1 MENRYI
7 IIRDKYASIY
17 VDLVLDGKPF
27 YRMVRRE
34 EGDNAL
40 RIIELSD
47 DIKDK
52 INKHAPF
59 KKRVTFFIPNVYL
72 DTESSDILYNLIP
85 EKRSI
90 LRNDEWVTISS
101 TFDDKIHILISEDM
115 FFLNIMKLDTQYEET
130 DPHFIKSNT
139 RFILENNLP
148 LKNSVKFVD
157 NDKLGIH
164 YVKLNDDD
172 TIDTSTIAVLV
183 YSSLDNLTIQ
193 KDGKVVKKYDNLLTV
208 SELNKKFQ

>member
-115 FFLNIMKLDTQYEET
+115 YFLNIMKLDTQYEET